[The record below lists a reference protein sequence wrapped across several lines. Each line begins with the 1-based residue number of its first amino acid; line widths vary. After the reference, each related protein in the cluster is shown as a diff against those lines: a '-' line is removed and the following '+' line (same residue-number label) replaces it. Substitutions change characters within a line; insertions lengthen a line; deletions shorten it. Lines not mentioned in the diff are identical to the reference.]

1 MHYLSDFKGC
11 AGRPVNPRQINEE
24 KLRRLFDLL
33 YTEGE
38 MARADLARATGL
50 SPTTVSAL
58 VEELIRMNVVV
69 EVGYAPAM
77 QGGRRP
83 INLRINA
90 QGRQIPAFTL
100 RSDGVRFELY
110 NLGLE
115 VLEAF
120 DLDFGGAGVEPGGE
134 GWARLIADVL
144 QQRSERFAPQLAAG
158 LCICMQGIYKPDH
171 ASFVLQPG
179 GETLKLETLEALERA
194 LKLPVFLGNGMH
206 CRTYLEAMRSGDAE
220 SCNLIY
226 VDVSERVEACLYV
239 NGDVYSGKDNHA
251 GQLGHISIN
260 YRGRP
265 CSCGGRG
272 CLERYVNIH
281 AVRERI
287 AEAAAFKRCQTLEN
301 LTGGDMGR
309 LTLEMIAAA
318 YEAGEPVV
326 VQVIDDVAEQLF
338 VGIYAMVN
346 VTGVGRVVL
355 GGDIP
360 RLGARF
366 LERMRALARQ
376 VSGNHLL
383 QGIAISYSQL
393 DSEAISGGLVSYFIR
408 KRFEINRE

>member
-1 MHYLSDFKGC
+1 MHYLSDFKDC
-11 AGRPVNPRQINEE
+11 AGRPVNSRQIKEE

-33 YTEGE
+33 YAEGE

-58 VEELIRMNVVV
+58 VEELIRKNLVM

-100 RSDGVRFELY
+100 HRGGVHFELY
-110 NLGLE
+110 NLGME

-120 DLDFGGAGVEPGGE
+120 DVRFGDAETACSGAG
-134 GWARLIADVL
+134 WAQMIAEIL
-144 QQRSERFAPQLAAG
+144 LRRSERFRPEIAAG
-158 LCICMQGIYKPDH
+158 VCICMPGLYRPDQS
-171 ASFVLQPG
+171 AFVLQPG
-179 GETLKLETLEALERA
+179 GETLKIETLEALERA
-194 LKLPVFLGNGMH
+194 LKLPIFLGNEMH
-206 CRTYLEAMRSGDAE
+206 CRTYLEAMHSGEAKPGD
-220 SCNLIY
+220 LIY
-226 VDVSERVEACLYV
+226 VRVSGQVEACMYV
-239 NGDVYSGKDNHA
+239 NGDVYTGKDNHA

-272 CLERYVNIH
+272 CLERYVNID

-301 LTGGDMGR
+301 LTGGDMEK
-309 LTLEMIAAA
+309 LTLEMIAEA
-318 YEAGEPVV
+318 YERDDPVV
-326 VQVIDDVAEQLF
+326 VEAIDDVAEQLF
-338 VGIYAMVN
+338 AGIYAV
-346 VTGVGRVVL
+346 VSITGVGRVVL
-355 GGDIP
+355 GGDIA

-366 LERMRALARQ
+366 LERMQALARQ
-376 VSGNHLL
+376 VNGNHLL
-383 QGIAISYSQL
+383 QGIAISYSRL
-393 DSEAISGGLVSYFIR
+393 DSEPVSSGLVSYFIQ
-408 KRFEINRE
+408 KRFEIDRE